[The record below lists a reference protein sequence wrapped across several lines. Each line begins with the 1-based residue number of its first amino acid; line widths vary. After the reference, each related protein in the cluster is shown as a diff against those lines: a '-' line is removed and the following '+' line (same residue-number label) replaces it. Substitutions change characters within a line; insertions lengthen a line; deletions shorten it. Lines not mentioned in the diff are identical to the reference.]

1 MTYTGTTVTRWQPW
15 TYRDQGFLG
24 KNLTGFTIDAL
35 DGEIGKVDEATFE
48 SGSSYLIV
56 DTGPWIFGRK
66 VMLPAGV
73 VSRIDHENKRV
84 WVDRTKDQ
92 IKNAPEFDESMLSDT
107 TYRERLGT
115 YYGEGGPGWHA
126 GA

>member
-1 MTYTGTTVTRWQPW
+1 MTYTGTTITRWQPW

-24 KNLTGFTIDAL
+24 KNLTGFKIDAL

-73 VSRIDHENKRV
+73 VSRVDHQNKRV

-92 IKNAPEFDESMLSDT
+92 IKNAPEFDESMLSDV